1 MTDKIG
7 QLVGTGNGMIKS
19 AVRVKLTFVKNQLKK
34 DASSTTSDHQNHS
47 SYCQAE
53 DRNELHL
60 LIYFLGSIISSV
72 LSADF
77 DGNQYIFYIFLSIR
91 LKSSKICII
100 DEYFSD

>member
-19 AVRVKLTFVKNQLKK
+19 AVRVKLTFVKKQLKK

-47 SYCQAE
+47 SYSQAE
-53 DRNELHL
+53 DGNELNCICSSTL
-60 LIYFLGSIISSV
+60 SSSIIYSV

-77 DGNQYIFYIFLSIR
+77 DGNQYIFYIFL
-91 LKSSKICII
+91 
-100 DEYFSD
+100 

>member
-53 DRNELHL
+53 DRNELNC
-60 LIYFLGSIISSV
+60 ICSSTFLSSIIYSV

-77 DGNQYIFYIFLSIR
+77 DGNQYNFYIFL
-91 LKSSKICII
+91 
-100 DEYFSD
+100 